1 MSACVR
7 PALNEPSFF
16 LYRALAD
23 LKAADNF
30 LSALRADRD
39 RFLTG
44 GVEERSRSARELPS
58 DSRSEVINLN
68 NAMYSSGVSIMSRAK
83 EYTSCTED
91 FALDKC
97 GIDCGVS
104 TSAVPIHFARDT
116 LSGTVVQSKYLNE
129 EIVSTDDS
137 EVFQSCWWGFH

>member
-7 PALNEPSFF
+7 PARNDPSFF

-23 LKAADNF
+23 LNAADNF
-30 LSALRADRD
+30 LSEARADRD

-44 GVEERSRSARELPS
+44 GVGVRSRSAREEPS
-58 DSRSEVINLN
+58 DSRSEVINLI

-83 EYTSCTED
+83 EATSCTED

-97 GIDCGVS
+97 SVS
-104 TSAVPIHFARDT
+104 RCIG
-116 LSGTVVQSKYLNE
+116 LGTVSPHATKNILSACVVLASNLDKE
-129 EIVSTDDS
+129 VVSCDQCNVVYVTENS
-137 EVFQSCWWGFH
+137 